1 VVVPLSAR
9 NPSCPIARTLEI
21 VGERWSLLIIREA
34 LKGATR
40 FAGFRE
46 RLGVAPDVLTARLA
60 TLVEHGILER
70 RPYRDGGRTREEYVL
85 TPAGRDLA
93 PVLVALSDWGG
104 AHLPEP
110 VEPSSVAVE
119 VGTGL
124 RVRIAVLEEGG
135 REVRPGD
142 IRLQPREELGAPR

>member
-1 VVVPLSAR
+1 MVVPLSAR
-9 NPSCPIARTLEI
+9 TPTCPIARTLEI
-21 VGERWSLLIIREA
+21 VGERWTLLLIREA
-34 LKGATR
+34 LLGSTR
-40 FAGFRE
+40 FAAFRE

-104 AHLPEP
+104 EHLPAP
-110 VEPSSVAVE
+110 AEPSAVP
-119 VGTGL
+119 VDVRTGR
-124 RVRIAVLEEGG
+124 RVRIALVEEGG
-135 REVRPGD
+135 REVRSGD
-142 IRLQPREELGAPR
+142 IRLQPRGGIGFPR